1 MTSRPTLHVTAAT
14 HRATWL
20 AGAIAIGSVLSGSA
34 QAAPAAPPENAAP
47 AAPALP
53 SAPAPATST
62 AATLTAPAQPRI
74 LVLEAHVGAR
84 PSELDATV
92 GPVLDELEQ
101 RGFAARPATI
111 TRVLGGRAPRP
122 GVLDG
127 GKTAAEITQ
136 LVESG
141 FDAFT
146 RGKYKEAE
154 TSLGLAVHVIQRNPA
169 LLVLDAANARSTF
182 HAFVGLALS
191 QAKLGNAADSVETMT
206 ELLRSFST
214 QTITRAEYG
223 PQAEQFY
230 RAVQKQ
236 TQRMGRGRLTVAA
249 GNDHAMIFVDGELRG
264 MGKAAL
270 ADLIP
275 GTYRVFIEVPGT
287 SGRQYEVEVLP
298 SVDSRLDVDWQVD
311 ASLLV
316 SSQWVGFVFASEA
329 LRSKEASYAG
339 ALARRWG
346 SDSIVIVGT
355 TRLQG
360 RSAVIATLYRASGEV
375 ARSALV
381 VTGGVDD
388 ARLRSLARFIADGTP
403 SDELA
408 GVTGARSPEPVPEPQ
423 GYRVPLAAKIC
434 LGVGLAGVATGAA
447 LVIASPGPPTDPT
460 QRYYY
465 RTAPAGI
472 IVGLAG
478 AASIGVGLWWWLR
491 RHDERSA
498 PAVSLGASHAVLGWS
513 GRF

>member
-1 MTSRPTLHVTAAT
+1 MSPSHTLCLAGTPR
-14 HRATWL
+14 RAL
-20 AGAIAIGSVLSGSA
+20 CVAGAIAISCAL
-34 QAAPAAPPENAAP
+34 AAPALAAPDRPPVPATSAP
-47 AAPALP
+47 AAPAKP
-53 SAPAPATST
+53 P
-62 AATLTAPAQPRI
+62 I

-84 PSELDATV
+84 PLELAGTV

-101 RGFAARPATI
+101 RGFAAHPDSI

-141 FDAFT
+141 FDAFS
-146 RGKYKEAE
+146 RGKYKDAQ
-154 TSLGLAVHVIQRNPA
+154 TSLGLAVHEIERNPA
-169 LLVLDAANARSTF
+169 LLVLDATNARSTF
-182 HAFVGLALS
+182 HAYAGLALS
-191 QAKLGNAADSVETMT
+191 QAKLGNVADSVETMT

-214 QTITRAEYG
+214 QTISRSEYG

-236 TQRMGRGRLTVAA
+236 TQLIGRGRLTVAA
-249 GNDHAMIFVDGELRG
+249 GNNHAMIFVDGELRG

-287 SGRQYEVEVLP
+287 SGRQYEVEVRANA
-298 SVDSRLDVDWQVD
+298 DSRLDVDWQVD

-316 SSQWVGFVFASEA
+316 SSQWVGFVFASEVE
-329 LRSKEASYAG
+329 RSKEASYAG

-346 SDSIVIVGT
+346 GDSIVIVGT
-355 TRLQG
+355 TRSQG

-375 ARSALV
+375 ERSALV
-381 VTGGVDD
+381 VTGGGDD

-408 GVTGARSPEPVPEPQ
+408 QITGDTERPTGPAPLESRSLRLLPA
-423 GYRVPLAAKIC
+423 GAIA
-434 LGVGLAGVATGAA
+434 VGTALVAFGGVALYVGH
-447 LVIASPGPPTDPT
+447 LGGPTDPY
-460 QRYYY
+460 RYT
-465 RTAPAGI
+465 RATPVGI
-472 IVGLAG
+472 ASIALGLGAAG
-478 AASIGVGLWWWLR
+478 AGLYLWRGADGSRLFGAID
-491 RHDERSA
+491 RHG
-498 PAVSLGASHAVLGWS
+498 PVVVWS

>member
-1 MTSRPTLHVTAAT
+1 MTSRRTPPLPAAPR
-14 HRATWL
+14 RAAWL
-20 AGAIAIGSVLSGSA
+20 AGAIAIGCAL
-34 QAAPAAPPENAAP
+34 AAPARAAPDTARAPEAAVPARAAPPP
-47 AAPALP
+47 AAPV
-53 SAPAPATST
+53 PAPV
-62 AATLTAPAQPRI
+62 PRAQPPI

-84 PSELDATV
+84 PSELDATI

-101 RGFAARPATI
+101 RGFAARPTTV

-154 TSLGLAVHVIQRNPA
+154 TSLGLAVHVIQRNPG

-214 QTITRAEYG
+214 QTINRAEYG

-236 TQRMGRGRLTVAA
+236 TQLMGRGRLTVAA
-249 GNDHAMIFVDGELRG
+249 GSDHAMIFVDGELRG

-275 GTYRVFIEVPGT
+275 GIYRVFIEVPGT
-287 SGRQYEVEVLP
+287 SGRQYEVEVRAGA
-298 SVDSRLDVDWQVD
+298 DSRLDVDWPID

-316 SSQWVGFVFASEA
+316 SSQWVGFVFASEVERA
-329 LRSKEASYAG
+329 REASYAG

-346 SDSIVIVGT
+346 SDGIVIVGT
-355 TRLQG
+355 TQLQG
-360 RSAVIATLYRASGEV
+360 RSAVIATQYLASGEV

-381 VTGGVDD
+381 VTGGGGSGDD

-408 GVTGARSPEPVPEPQ
+408 RVTGSQSQAAAVEPQ
-423 GYRVPLAAKIC
+423 SRMPLAARLC
-434 LGVGLAGVATGAA
+434 LGAGLAGVATGAV
-447 LVIASPGPPTDPT
+447 LILASPGPPQDPR
-460 QRYYY
+460 QQYYY

-472 IVGLAG
+472 VVGLAG

-498 PAVSLGASHAVLGWS
+498 PAVSLGASHAVLGWF
-513 GRF
+513 GQF

>member
-1 MTSRPTLHVTAAT
+1 MTLRPALRLAAPR
-14 HRATWL
+14 RAPCI
-20 AGAIAIGSVLSGSA
+20 AGAIAIGCALS
-34 QAAPAAPPENAAP
+34 
-47 AAPALP
+47 APALAVPDAPLPVPAP
-53 SAPAPATST
+53 SAPAGPAK
-62 AATLTAPAQPRI
+62 PPI

-84 PSELDATV
+84 PSELEATV
-92 GPVLDELEQ
+92 GPVLDELER
-101 RGFAARPATI
+101 RGFAAHPASI
-111 TRVLGGRAPRP
+111 TRALGGRAPRP

-146 RGKYKEAE
+146 RGKYKDAE
-154 TSLGLAVHVIQRNPA
+154 TSLDLAVHQIKRNPG
-169 LLVLDAANARSTF
+169 LLVLDATNARSTF

-191 QAKLGNAADSVETMT
+191 QAKLGNVADSVETMT

-214 QTITRAEYG
+214 QTVSRAEYG

-236 TQRMGRGRLTVAA
+236 TQLMGRGRLTIAA

-270 ADLIP
+270 VNLIP
-275 GTYRVFIEVPGT
+275 GTYRVFIDVPGT
-287 SGRQYEVEVLP
+287 SGRQYEVEVGA
-298 SVDSRLDVDWQVD
+298 SADSRLDVDWQVD
-311 ASLLV
+311 ANLLV
-316 SSQWVGFVFASEA
+316 SSQWVGFVFASEVE
-329 LRSKEASYAG
+329 RSKEASYAG
-339 ALARRWG
+339 ALARRWD
-346 SDSIVIVGT
+346 SDRIVIVGT

-375 ARSALV
+375 ERSALV
-381 VTGGVDD
+381 VSGGDN

-408 GVTGARSPEPVPEPQ
+408 RVTGVQSQDAAVDATPATQ
-423 GYRVPLAAKIC
+423 GRVPLAAKIC
-434 LGVGLAGVATGAA
+434 LSAGLVGLATGVA
-447 LVIASPGPPTDPT
+447 LVVASPGPDPK

-472 IVGLAG
+472 AVGLAS

-491 RHDERSA
+491 RQDERSA
-498 PAVSLGASHAVLGWS
+498 PVVSVSASHAVLGWS
-513 GRF
+513 GQF

>member
-1 MTSRPTLHVTAAT
+1 MSPGHTLRLAGTAL
-14 HRATWL
+14 RAPCI
-20 AGAIAIGSVLSGSA
+20 AGAIAIGCALSA
-34 QAAPAAPPENAAP
+34 AALAAPGAAPVPLP
-47 AAPALP
+47 AVP
-53 SAPAPATST
+53 APAPDP
-62 AATLTAPAQPRI
+62 APPAKPPI

-84 PSELDATV
+84 PSELDATI

-101 RGFAARPATI
+101 RGFAAHPASI
-111 TRVLGGRAPRP
+111 TRALGGRAPRP

-146 RGKYKEAE
+146 RGKYKDAE
-154 TSLGLAVHVIQRNPA
+154 TSLDLAVHQIKRNPA
-169 LLVLDAANARSTF
+169 LLVLDATNARSTF

-191 QAKLGNAADSVETMT
+191 QAKLGNAVDSVETMT

-214 QTITRAEYG
+214 QTVSRAEYG

-236 TQRMGRGRLTVAA
+236 TQLMGRGRLTVAA

-270 ADLIP
+270 VDLIP

-287 SGRQYEVEVLP
+287 SGRQYEVEVRANT
-298 SVDSRLDVDWQVD
+298 DSRLDVDWQVD
-311 ASLLV
+311 ANLLV

-329 LRSKEASYAG
+329 LRNKEASYAG
-339 ALARRWG
+339 ALARRWSG
-346 SDSIVIVGT
+346 DRIVIVGT

-381 VTGGVDD
+381 VTGGSDD

-403 SDELA
+403 SEELA
-408 GVTGARSPEPVPEPQ
+408 QVTGVSSRPATNPAPPPR
-423 GYRVPLAAKIC
+423 GRMPLAAKLC
-434 LGVGLAGVATGAA
+434 LGAGLAGLATGAA
-447 LVIASPGPPTDPT
+447 LVIASPGPQPTR
-460 QRYYY
+460 RYYY

-472 IVGLAG
+472 AVGLTG
-478 AASIGVGLWWWLR
+478 AASIGLGLWWWLR

-498 PAVSLGASHAVLGWS
+498 PAVSIGASQAVLGWS
-513 GRF
+513 GQF

>member
-1 MTSRPTLHVTAAT
+1 
-14 HRATWL
+14 
-20 AGAIAIGSVLSGSA
+20 
-34 QAAPAAPPENAAP
+34 
-47 AAPALP
+47 
-53 SAPAPATST
+53 
-62 AATLTAPAQPRI
+62 
-74 LVLEAHVGAR
+74 VLEAHVGAR
-84 PSELDATV
+84 PSELTATV
-92 GPVLDELEQ
+92 GPVLDELEK
-101 RGFAARPATI
+101 RGFAAHPATI

-136 LVESG
+136 LSERG

-154 TSLGLAVHVIQRNPA
+154 TALGLAVHEIERNPG
-169 LLVLDAANARSTF
+169 LLVLDATNARSAF
-182 HAFVGLALS
+182 QAFVGLALS

-236 TQRMGRGRLTVAA
+236 TQLMGRGRLTVAA

-287 SGRQYEVEVLP
+287 PGRQYEVEVRA
-298 SVDSRLDVDWQVD
+298 SADSRLDVDWQVD
-311 ASLLV
+311 SGLLV
-316 SSQWVGFVFASEA
+316 SSQWVGFVFASEVD
-329 LRSKEASYAG
+329 RSKEASYAG

-346 SDSIVIVGT
+346 GDRIVIVGT
-355 TRLQG
+355 TQLQG
-360 RSAVIATLYRASGEV
+360 RSAVIATLYRAIGEV
-375 ARSALV
+375 ERSALV
-381 VTGGVDD
+381 LTSGGDD

-408 GVTGARSPEPVPEPQ
+408 RVTGATIWPTVSRPPKSRSFRLIP
-423 GYRVPLAAKIC
+423 AAAITA
-434 LGVGLAGVATGAA
+434 GTGLVAFGGVALYLGH
-447 LVIASPGPPTDPT
+447 LGRPTDPY
-460 QRYYY
+460 RYT
-465 RTAPAGI
+465 RATPAGI
-472 IVGLAG
+472 ASIALGLGAAG
-478 AASIGVGLWWWLR
+478 AGLYLWRGTDGSRLFGAVD
-491 RHDERSA
+491 RHG
-498 PAVSLGASHAVLGWS
+498 PVVVWCGW
-513 GRF
+513 F

>member
-1 MTSRPTLHVTAAT
+1 MLCLPDARR
-14 HRATWL
+14 RAPCI
-20 AGAIAIGSVLSGSA
+20 AGAIAIGCAL
-34 QAAPAAPPENAAP
+34 
-47 AAPALP
+47 AAPALAAP
-53 SAPAPATST
+53 DAAPASVPAR
-62 AATLTAPAQPRI
+62 AAPTQPPI
-74 LVLEAHVGAR
+74 LVLEAHVGTR

-101 RGFAARPATI
+101 RGFAARPASI

-154 TSLGLAVHVIQRNPA
+154 TSLDLAVHQIKRNPA
-169 LLVLDAANARSTF
+169 LLALDAGNARSTF

-214 QTITRAEYG
+214 QTISRAEYG

-236 TQRMGRGRLTVAA
+236 TQLMGRGRLTVAA
-249 GNDHAMIFVDGELRG
+249 GDDHAMIFVDGELRG
-264 MGKAAL
+264 MGKAAM

-275 GTYRVFIEVPGT
+275 GAYRVFIEVPGT
-287 SGRQYEVEVLP
+287 PGRQYEVEVRANA
-298 SVDSRLDVDWQVD
+298 DSRLDVDWQVD

-316 SSQWVGFVFASEA
+316 SSQWVGFVFASEVE
-329 LRSKEASYAG
+329 RSNEASYAG

-346 SDSIVIVGT
+346 GDRIVTVGT

-360 RSAVIATLYRASGEV
+360 RPAVIATLYRTSGEV
-375 ARSALV
+375 ERSALV
-381 VTGGVDD
+381 VTGGGGD

-408 GVTGARSPEPVPEPQ
+408 RVTGVQSQRTAETAPSAPH
-423 GYRVPLAAKIC
+423 GSMPLGAQLC
-434 LGVGLAGVATGAA
+434 LGAGIAGLATGAA
-447 LVIASPGPPTDPT
+447 LVIASPGPDPK

-472 IVGLAG
+472 AVGLTG
-478 AASIGVGLWWWLR
+478 AASIGLGLWWWWLR
-491 RHDERSA
+491 GHAERSA
-498 PAVSLGASHAVLGWS
+498 PAVSLGASHAAIGWS
-513 GRF
+513 GQF

>member
-1 MTSRPTLHVTAAT
+1 VTLRHTLRPISAPR
-14 HRATWL
+14 RAPCI
-20 AGAIAIGSVLSGSA
+20 AGAIAIGCALAAPVLA
-34 QAAPAAPPENAAP
+34 APDAPPPPAPAATPAKPP
-47 AAPALP
+47 
-53 SAPAPATST
+53 
-62 AATLTAPAQPRI
+62 I
-74 LVLEAHVGAR
+74 IVLEAHVGAR
-84 PSELDATV
+84 PSELAATI
-92 GPVLDELEQ
+92 GPVLDELER
-101 RGFAARPATI
+101 RGFVAQPDSISRA
-111 TRVLGGRAPRP
+111 LGGRAPRP

-146 RGKYKEAE
+146 RGRYKDAE
-154 TSLGLAVHVIQRNPA
+154 TSLTLAVHEIERNPG
-169 LLVLDAANARSTF
+169 LLVLDATNARSTF
-182 HAFVGLALS
+182 QAFVGLALS
-191 QAKLGNAADSVETMT
+191 QAKLGNVPESVETMT

-214 QTITRAEYG
+214 QTVSRAEYG

-230 RAVQKQ
+230 RTVQKQ
-236 TQRMGRGRLTVAA
+236 TELMGRGRLTVAA

-264 MGKAAL
+264 IGKAAL

-275 GTYRVFIEVPGT
+275 GTYRVFINVPGT
-287 SGRQYEVEVLP
+287 SGRQYEVEVRA
-298 SVDSRLDVDWQVD
+298 SADSRLDVDWQID
-311 ASLLV
+311 ANLLV
-316 SSQWVGFVFASEA
+316 SSQWVGFVFASETE
-329 LRSKEASYAG
+329 RGKEASYAS

-346 SDSIVIVGT
+346 SDSIVVVGT

-381 VTGGVDD
+381 VTGGGDD
-388 ARLRSLARFIADGTP
+388 ARLRSLGRFIADGTP

-408 GVTGARSPEPVPEPQ
+408 RVTGAVAPP
-423 GYRVPLAAKIC
+423 AAASSTPPGRGPIPPGAKLC
-434 LGVGLAGVATGAA
+434 LGAGIAGLVTGAA
-447 LVIASPGPPTDPT
+447 LVVFSPGPNPG

-472 IVGLAG
+472 AIGLTG
-478 AASIGVGLWWWLR
+478 AASAGVGLWWWLR

-498 PAVSLGASHAVLGWS
+498 PVVSLGASHAVLGWS

>member
-1 MTSRPTLHVTAAT
+1 VTLRQALRLASTAR
-14 HRATWL
+14 RAPCI
-20 AGAIAIGSVLSGSA
+20 AGAIAIGCALS
-34 QAAPAAPPENAAP
+34 APARATPDAP
-47 AAPALP
+47 AAPASASP
-53 SAPAPATST
+53 TPAREAAAPARP
-62 AATLTAPAQPRI
+62 PI

-101 RGFAARPATI
+101 RGFAAHPASI

-146 RGKYKEAE
+146 RGKYKDAE
-154 TSLGLAVHVIQRNPA
+154 TSLGLAVQQIQRNPA
-169 LLVLDAANARSTF
+169 LLVLDATNARSTF

-214 QTITRAEYG
+214 QTISRAEYG

-236 TQRMGRGRLTVAA
+236 TQLMGRGRLAVAA

-275 GTYRVFIEVPGT
+275 GTYRVFVEVPGT
-287 SGRQYEVEVLP
+287 SGRQYEVEVRANA
-298 SVDSRLDVDWQVD
+298 DRRLDVDWQVD
-311 ASLLV
+311 GSLLV
-316 SSQWVGFVFASEA
+316 SSQWVGFVFASETE
-329 LRSKEASYAG
+329 RGKEASYAG

-346 SDSIVIVGT
+346 GDRIVVVGT

-381 VTGGVDD
+381 VTGGSDD

-408 GVTGARSPEPVPEPQ
+408 RVTGVTNRPAAVAAAPPRRRDRAPLGAQ
-423 GYRVPLAAKIC
+423 LC
-434 LGVGLAGVATGAA
+434 LGTGIAGVATGAA
-447 LVIASPGPPTDPT
+447 LIIASPGPDPAR
-460 QRYYY
+460 RYYY

-472 IVGLAG
+472 AVGLTG
-478 AASIGVGLWWWLR
+478 AASIGVGLWWWLHG
-491 RHDERSA
+491 HDERSA

>member
-1 MTSRPTLHVTAAT
+1 VTLRHTLRLPGAPR
-14 HRATWL
+14 RAPCI
-20 AGAIAIGSVLSGSA
+20 AGAIAIGCAIAPAAWATPDVRAAPTAASPAPALDA
-34 QAAPAAPPENAAP
+34 AAPARPP
-47 AAPALP
+47 
-53 SAPAPATST
+53 
-62 AATLTAPAQPRI
+62 I

-84 PSELDATV
+84 PSELDATI
-92 GPVLDELEQ
+92 GPVLDELER
-101 RGFAARPATI
+101 RGFAAHPASV
-111 TRVLGGRAPRP
+111 TRALGGRAPRP

-146 RGKYKEAE
+146 RGKYKDAE
-154 TSLGLAVHVIQRNPA
+154 TSLDLAVHQIKRNPA
-169 LLVLDAANARSTF
+169 LLVLDATNARSTF

-191 QAKLGNAADSVETMT
+191 QAKLGNVADSVETMT

-214 QTITRAEYG
+214 QTVSRAEYG

-236 TQRMGRGRLTVAA
+236 TQLMGRGRLRVAA

-287 SGRQYEVEVLP
+287 SGRQYEVEVHANA
-298 SVDSRLDVDWQVD
+298 DSRLDVDWQVD
-311 ASLLV
+311 ASLRV
-316 SSQWVGFVFASEA
+316 SSQWVGFVFTSEVE
-329 LRSKEASYAG
+329 RSKEAGYAG
-339 ALARRWG
+339 TLARRWG

-375 ARSALV
+375 ERSALV
-381 VTGGVDD
+381 VTGSGGDA

-408 GVTGARSPEPVPEPQ
+408 RVTGVQSQRTAETAPPQ
-423 GYRVPLAAKIC
+423 PHGSIPPGAQLCVGAGIAGLAA
-434 LGVGLAGVATGAA
+434 GAA
-447 LVIASPGPPTDPT
+447 LVIASPGPDPK

-472 IVGLAG
+472 AVGLTG
-478 AASIGVGLWWWLR
+478 AASIGIGLWWWLR
-491 RHDERSA
+491 RHDDRSA
-498 PAVSLGASHAVLGWS
+498 PAVSIGTAHAVLGWS

>member
-1 MTSRPTLHVTAAT
+1 MTLHHALRLPAAP
-14 HRATWL
+14 RRVPCI
-20 AGAIAIGSVLSGSA
+20 AGAIAVGCALSASA
-34 QAAPAAPPENAAP
+34 LAAPDALPPVPARSGP
-47 AAPALP
+47 AAPAKP
-53 SAPAPATST
+53 P
-62 AATLTAPAQPRI
+62 I
-74 LVLEAHVGAR
+74 LALEAHVGAR

-92 GPVLDELEQ
+92 GLVLDELER
-101 RGFAARPATI
+101 RGFAAHPASI
-111 TRVLGGRAPRP
+111 TRALGGRAPRP

-154 TSLGLAVHVIQRNPA
+154 TSLGLAVHQIKRNPG
-169 LLVLDAANARSTF
+169 LLVLDATNARSTF

-191 QAKLGNAADSVETMT
+191 QGKLGNAPDSVETMT

-214 QTITRAEYG
+214 QTVSRAEYG

-236 TQRMGRGRLTVAA
+236 TQLMGRGRLVIAA

-287 SGRQYEVEVLP
+287 SGRQYEVEVRA
-298 SVDSRLDVDWQVD
+298 SADSRLDVDWQVD
-311 ASLLV
+311 ANLLV
-316 SSQWVGFVFASEA
+316 SSQWVGFVFASEVE
-329 LRSKEASYAG
+329 RGKEASYAG

-346 SDSIVIVGT
+346 SDSIVMVGT

-381 VTGGVDD
+381 VMGGSDD

-408 GVTGARSPEPVPEPQ
+408 RVTGVTNPPSTAEAAAPPHRRDRAPLGAQ
-423 GYRVPLAAKIC
+423 LC
-434 LGVGLAGVATGAA
+434 LGAGLAGLVTGAA
-447 LVIASPGPPTDPT
+447 LVALSPGPDPR

-465 RTAPAGI
+465 RTTPAGI
-472 IVGLAG
+472 AVGLTS

-498 PAVSLGASHAVLGWS
+498 PAVSIGASHAVLGWS

>member
-1 MTSRPTLHVTAAT
+1 VSSNHALR
-14 HRATWL
+14 L
-20 AGAIAIGSVLSGSA
+20 AGAPRRAPGLACAIAIGCAIAPPAWATPDAPATTATAASA
-34 QAAPAAPPENAAP
+34 SAPAAAAP
-47 AAPALP
+47 PP
-53 SAPAPATST
+53 
-62 AATLTAPAQPRI
+62 I

-101 RGFAARPATI
+101 RGFAAHPASI
-111 TRVLGGRAPRP
+111 TRALGGRAPRP

-127 GKTAAEITQ
+127 GKTAAEIAQ

-146 RGKYKEAE
+146 RGKYRDAA
-154 TSLGLAVHVIQRNPA
+154 TSLGLAVHQIKRNPA
-169 LLVLDAANARSTF
+169 LLVLDATNARSTF
-182 HAFVGLALS
+182 HAYVGLALS
-191 QAKLGNAADSVETMT
+191 QAKLGNAPESVETMT

-214 QTITRAEYG
+214 QTVSRSEYG

-236 TQRMGRGRLTVAA
+236 AQLMGRGRLTVAA

-264 MGKAAL
+264 MGRAAL

-287 SGRQYEVEVLP
+287 SGRQYEVEVRANT
-298 SVDSRLDVDWQVD
+298 DSRLDVDWQVD

-346 SDSIVIVGT
+346 GDGIVIVGT

-381 VTGGVDD
+381 VTGDGDD

-408 GVTGARSPEPVPEPQ
+408 RVTGVQRRRTAEAAAPAPQ
-423 GYRVPLAAKIC
+423 DRMPLAATLC
-434 LGVGLAGVATGAA
+434 LGAGLAGVATGAA
-447 LVIASPGPPTDPT
+447 LIVASPRPDPG

-472 IVGLAG
+472 AVALTG

-498 PAVSLGASHAVLGWS
+498 PALSLGASHAVLGWS
-513 GRF
+513 GQF

>member
-1 MTSRPTLHVTAAT
+1 MTLRRTLRLSAARR
-14 HRATWL
+14 RA
-20 AGAIAIGSVLSGSA
+20 ACIAVAIAIGHALTA
-34 QAAPAAPPENAAP
+34 PARAAPDAAPAP
-47 AAPALP
+47 AAPATA
-53 SAPAPATST
+53 APAPAPTT
-62 AATLTAPAQPRI
+62 AAPTKPPT

-84 PSELDATV
+84 PSELAATV

-101 RGFAARPATI
+101 RGFVAHPDSI
-111 TRVLGGRAPRP
+111 TRALGGRAPRP

-127 GKTAAEITQ
+127 GKTAVEITQ

-154 TSLGLAVHVIQRNPA
+154 TSLGLAVHEIQRNPA

-206 ELLRSFST
+206 EILRSFST

-236 TQRMGRGRLTVAA
+236 TQLMGRGRLTVAA

-264 MGKAAL
+264 MGSAAL

-287 SGRQYEVEVLP
+287 SGRQYEVEVRANA
-298 SVDSRLDVDWQVD
+298 DSRLDVDWQID

-316 SSQWVGFVFASEA
+316 SSQWVGFVFASEVE
-329 LRSKEASYAG
+329 RSKEASYAG
-339 ALARRWG
+339 ALARRWR

-360 RSAVIATLYRASGEV
+360 QSAVIATLYRASGEV

-381 VTGGVDD
+381 TTGGSDD

-408 GVTGARSPEPVPEPQ
+408 RVTGVQSQAAAPGSQ
-423 GYRVPLAAKIC
+423 GRMPLAAKLC
-434 LGVGLAGVATGAA
+434 LGAGLAGLATGAA
-447 LVIASPGPPTDPT
+447 LVIASPGPPSDPR

-472 IVGLAG
+472 AVGLTG

-491 RHDERSA
+491 RHDERSE
-498 PAVSLGASHAVLGWS
+498 PTVSLGASHAVLGWS

>member
-1 MTSRPTLHVTAAT
+1 VTLRHTFHLGAAAR
-14 HRATWL
+14 RAACIT
-20 AGAIAIGSVLSGSA
+20 GAIAIGCALAAPTRAAPDATPAPIVSSRA
-34 QAAPAAPPENAAP
+34 AAAPASAAAAP
-47 AAPALP
+47 AP
-53 SAPAPATST
+53 SAPA
-62 AATLTAPAQPRI
+62 QPPI

-84 PSELDATV
+84 PSELAATV

-101 RGFAARPATI
+101 RGFAAHPATI

-154 TSLGLAVHVIQRNPA
+154 TSLGLAVHEIERNPA

-214 QTITRAEYG
+214 QTINRAEYG

-236 TQRMGRGRLTVAA
+236 TQLMGRGRLTVAA

-275 GTYRVFIEVPGT
+275 GIYRVFIEVPGT
-287 SGRQYEVEVLP
+287 PGRQYEVEVRA
-298 SVDSRLDVDWQVD
+298 SADSRLDVDWQVD
-311 ASLLV
+311 AGLLV

-329 LRSKEASYAG
+329 LRSNEASYAG

-346 SDSIVIVGT
+346 SDRIVIVGT
-355 TRLQG
+355 TQLQG

-381 VTGGVDD
+381 VTGGGDD

-408 GVTGARSPEPVPEPQ
+408 RVTGSPSQTAAPGPQ
-423 GYRVPLAAKIC
+423 GDMPLVAQIC
-434 LGVGLAGVATGAA
+434 LGAGLAGVATGAV
-447 LVIASPGPPTDPT
+447 LVLASPGPDPR

-472 IVGLAG
+472 AVGLTG
-478 AASIGVGLWWWLR
+478 AASIGVGLWWWLHR
-491 RHDERSA
+491 RAERSA

-513 GRF
+513 GQF

>member
-1 MTSRPTLHVTAAT
+1 MTLRDTLRPSCAP
-14 HRATWL
+14 HRAPCI
-20 AGAIAIGSVLSGSA
+20 AGAIAIGCAL
-34 QAAPAAPPENAAP
+34 
-47 AAPALP
+47 AAPALA
-53 SAPAPATST
+53 APDATPASLPARAAPT
-62 AATLTAPAQPRI
+62 QPPI

-84 PSELDATV
+84 PSELDATI

-101 RGFAARPATI
+101 RGFAAHPASI

-136 LVESG
+136 LIESG

-154 TSLGLAVHVIQRNPA
+154 TSLGLAVHQIKRNPA
-169 LLVLDAANARSTF
+169 LLALDASNARSTF

-191 QAKLGNAADSVETMT
+191 QAKLGNAADSVDTMT
-206 ELLRSFST
+206 ELLRSFSA
-214 QTITRAEYG
+214 QTVTRAEYG

-236 TQRMGRGRLTVAA
+236 TQLMGRGQLTIAA
-249 GNDHAMIFVDGELRG
+249 GNDHAMIFIDGELHG

-275 GTYRVFIEVPGT
+275 GTYRVFVQVPGT
-287 SGRQYEVEVLP
+287 SGRQYEVEVRANTA
-298 SVDSRLDVDWQVD
+298 SRLDIDWQVD
-311 ASLLV
+311 ARLLV
-316 SSQWVGFVFASEA
+316 SSQWVGFVFASEVE
-329 LRSKEASYAG
+329 RSKEASDAG

-346 SDSIVIVGT
+346 SDRIVVLGT

-375 ARSALV
+375 ERSALV
-381 VTGGVDD
+381 ITGGSDD

-408 GVTGARSPEPVPEPQ
+408 RVTGATDRTATAAAVGGAAPHRRDPVPLGAQ
-423 GYRVPLAAKIC
+423 LC
-434 LGVGLAGVATGAA
+434 LGTGIAGLATGAV
-447 LVIASPGPPTDPT
+447 LIVASPGPDPR

-472 IVGLAG
+472 AVGLSG
-478 AASIGVGLWWWLR
+478 AASIGVGLWWWL
-491 RHDERSA
+491 HGHAERSA
-498 PAVSLGASHAVLGWS
+498 PAVSFSAAHAVLGWS

>member
-1 MTSRPTLHVTAAT
+1 
-14 HRATWL
+14 
-20 AGAIAIGSVLSGSA
+20 
-34 QAAPAAPPENAAP
+34 
-47 AAPALP
+47 
-53 SAPAPATST
+53 
-62 AATLTAPAQPRI
+62 
-74 LVLEAHVGAR
+74 VLEAHVGAR
-84 PSELDATV
+84 PSELTATV
-92 GPVLDELEQ
+92 GPVLDELEK
-101 RGFAARPATI
+101 RGFAAHPATI

-136 LVESG
+136 LSERG

-154 TSLGLAVHVIQRNPA
+154 TALGLAVHEIERNPG
-169 LLVLDAANARSTF
+169 LLVLDATNARSAF
-182 HAFVGLALS
+182 QAFVGLALS

-236 TQRMGRGRLTVAA
+236 TQLMGRGRLTVAA

-287 SGRQYEVEVLP
+287 PGRQYEVEVRA
-298 SVDSRLDVDWQVD
+298 SADSRLDVDWQVD
-311 ASLLV
+311 SGLLV
-316 SSQWVGFVFASEA
+316 SSQWVGFVFASEVD
-329 LRSKEASYAG
+329 RSKEASYAG

-346 SDSIVIVGT
+346 GDRIVIVGT
-355 TRLQG
+355 TQLQG
-360 RSAVIATLYRASGEV
+360 RSAVIATLYRAIGEV
-375 ARSALV
+375 ERSALV
-381 VTGGVDD
+381 LTSGGDD

-408 GVTGARSPEPVPEPQ
+408 RVTGATIWPTVSRPPKSRSFRLIP
-423 GYRVPLAAKIC
+423 AAAITA
-434 LGVGLAGVATGAA
+434 GTGLVAFGGVALYLGH
-447 LVIASPGPPTDPT
+447 LGRPTDPY
-460 QRYYY
+460 RYT
-465 RTAPAGI
+465 RATPAGI
-472 IVGLAG
+472 ASIALGLGAAG
-478 AASIGVGLWWWLR
+478 AGLYLWRGTDGSRLFGAVD
-491 RHDERSA
+491 RHG
-498 PAVSLGASHAVLGWS
+498 PVVVWS
-513 GRF
+513 GWF